1 MRHFTGYPILLPN
14 QQCHCLNDN
23 LVFGLCGVQDCIRF
37 YGEVLKITDAIMQG
51 FIQTEK
57 LSLPSLCI
65 P

>member
-37 YGEVLKITDAIMQG
+37 YGEVLKITDAIMQVLYR
-51 FIQTEK
+51 QK
-57 LSLPSLCI
+57 S
-65 P
+65 